1 MEVILLERV
10 AKLGQMGEV
19 VRVKDG
25 FARNYLLPKGKAL
38 RATEANK
45 SKFEG
50 MKVDLQAKNVETK
63 AEADKIGAKL
73 DGKSFPVIR
82 QASETGQLYGSV
94 SPRDLA
100 ALLTENGFEVDRNQ
114 IALNVPIK
122 TIGQHKV
129 PVHLHP
135 EVEVTVTVNVARSA
149 DEAERLAR
157 GENVTV
163 RREGG
168 EEADEAEAAEAA
180 AEKFFEPGAGE
191 AKPGPRATRPPPR
204 NRRRPDPRIGVSVE
218 DVVFLGCRRLVAAAE
233 RALPPAQAAAVAW
246 CRRSGGRLTAALS
259 ARGRVRLG
267 RRHRRLRGRLGGSVA
282 AASAGLAADSSGFGA
297 DSAGS
302 AAGDGPPKLRQAP
315 PLDRPQASPRH
326 ARPASAGCG
335 RPCSDWPAVFAP
347 RSARA

>member
-25 FARNYLLPKGKAL
+25 FARNYLLPHGKAL

-50 MKVDLQAKNVETK
+50 MKQDLQAKNLETK
-63 AEADKIGAKL
+63 GAADKIGSKL
-73 DGKSFPVIR
+73 NGKSFPVIR
-82 QASETGQLYGSV
+82 QASEIGQLYGSV

-100 ALLTENGFEVDRNQ
+100 ALLTKNGFEVDRNQ

-149 DEAERLAR
+149 DEAQRLAR
-157 GENVTV
+157 GEDVTV

-168 EEADEAEAAEAA
+168 ADAEEEAEAAKAKAEA
-180 AEKFFEPGAGE
+180 FFEPDASDQAGEDEAGAGE
-191 AKPGPRATRPPPR
+191 GEDKPAKA
-204 NRRRPDPRIGVSVE
+204 
-218 DVVFLGCRRLVAAAE
+218 
-233 RALPPAQAAAVAW
+233 
-246 CRRSGGRLTAALS
+246 
-259 ARGRVRLG
+259 
-267 RRHRRLRGRLGGSVA
+267 
-282 AASAGLAADSSGFGA
+282 
-297 DSAGS
+297 
-302 AAGDGPPKLRQAP
+302 
-315 PLDRPQASPRH
+315 
-326 ARPASAGCG
+326 
-335 RPCSDWPAVFAP
+335 
-347 RSARA
+347 